1 VITGDDGVGGGG
13 GGGGGGEVSNGTQG
27 KHKHRKSVSDADF
40 FRLDKFQ
47 EVDLLNQSGSK
58 EESISGAKDEVIR

>member
-13 GGGGGGEVSNGTQG
+13 CGGGEVSNETQG
-27 KHKHRKSVSDADF
+27 KHKHRKSGSDADF
-40 FRLDKFQ
+40 FKLAKFQ

-58 EESISGAKDEVIR
+58 EGSISGAKDEVIR